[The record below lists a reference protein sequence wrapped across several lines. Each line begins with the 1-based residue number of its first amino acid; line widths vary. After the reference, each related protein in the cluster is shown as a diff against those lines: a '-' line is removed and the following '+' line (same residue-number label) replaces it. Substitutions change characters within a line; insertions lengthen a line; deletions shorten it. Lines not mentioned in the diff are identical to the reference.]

1 MLKRLL
7 SINRTSKERNEGK
20 RPSAFLESQ
29 ERRISSDTTASHSR
43 RLEVNHQVHSLSR
56 RSVELDNKSSGRER
70 DHAQRSISG
79 PSKSP
84 LQNRSHNEQVE
95 SKNSVA
101 SGSTHA
107 VDAQHLSTKHQAVKR
122 NGASPG
128 KPSPERPEDVVHSAP
143 STESARPSPPIFI
156 DRQSPVI
163 KPSTSKL
170 LPFGDGSNKVFG
182 FENFGNTCYCNS
194 ILQCLYH
201 LDDFRDNILK
211 YPSRPETMERRRK
224 LKTVGNTPRIFTNE
238 SFLMPNMM
246 GRSPPAETGGS
257 STREGQKTH
266 EGEDGGGKESS
277 GNKNSFIRGFSKG
290 SGNQS
295 SGSNKQKGLPKIEP
309 VKATIM
315 CADPI
320 TEKLHD
326 GCQTVI
332 VGRKMGH
339 TNSGR
344 EHTPTEGVV
353 EDASAPTK
361 DSDQQNGY
369 DPSRDNAE
377 VDPSIASFEILRRRG
392 ETSEDRKKAA
402 LISGPVINI
411 DRMINVA
418 AKANLYNGLKDIFE
432 CVTENE
438 NLTGVVS
445 PIQLVKI
452 LKKEN
457 ILFNS
462 VMQQD
467 AHEFLNFLLNDLN
480 EYNQCGNDPEVRNAI
495 LDQFQGT
502 LTNKSKCLTCD
513 AETSSDEP
521 FLDLPIE
528 IKTNEE
534 RIDIQE
540 MLKSFHQREIL
551 SGSNKFYCNQCY
563 GLQEAERV
571 VGLKK
576 LPKTLALHL
585 KRFKYVEER
594 NTNIKLFNPIH
605 YPLTLEVC
613 STFDPSISKTYELKG
628 VVVHLGSSPQHG
640 HYVAVCKSELYG
652 WLLADDETI
661 ESVKE
666 STVLRFV
673 GNPHDHA
680 TAYVLFYREIPKEK
694 AELVKP
700 DQDFE
705 VHEKHI
711 KELIT
716 YDDSVRRKQAEIEK
730 ELELAAAI
738 RERENLDLDPPKSKR
753 NSLISRSNSKSERV
767 KDAKGIGSG
776 TGKGKKGS
784 KRILGFIKA

>member
-7 SINRTSKERNEGK
+7 SINRTSKEKNEGK
-20 RPSAFLESQ
+20 RPPAFLEPQ

-43 RLEVNHQVHSLSR
+43 RLEVNHQVQNLSR
-56 RSVELDNKSSGRER
+56 RSMEFSNKSSGRGR
-70 DHAQRSISG
+70 DHAQELTSG
-79 PSKSP
+79 SSKSP
-84 LQNRSHNEQVE
+84 LQNCISDEQVGL
-95 SKNSVA
+95 KNS
-101 SGSTHA
+101 GTPGPTHA
-107 VDAQHLSTKHQAVKR
+107 VDAQPLSTKHQAVKR
-122 NGASPG
+122 NGAFSRE
-128 KPSPERPEDVVHSAP
+128 PSSEHPEDVIHSTPGA
-143 STESARPSPPIFI
+143 ESARPSPPVFI
-156 DRQSPVI
+156 DPQSPVM
-163 KPSTSKL
+163 KPPTSKL

-201 LDDFRDNILK
+201 LDDFRDIILK
-211 YPSRPETMERRRK
+211 YPSKPETMERRRK

-238 SFLMPNMM
+238 SFLQPNML
-246 GRSPPAETGGS
+246 GRSPPTDTGGS
-257 STREGQKTH
+257 GTKEWQKTH

-277 GNKNSFIRGFSKG
+277 GNKNSFIRGFGKG

-295 SGSNKQKGLPKIEP
+295 SGSNKQKGFAKIEP
-309 VKATIM
+309 VKTTIM

-344 EHTPTEGVV
+344 EYTPTEGAV
-353 EDASAPTK
+353 EDVSAPTK
-361 DSDQQNGY
+361 DSDQQNEY
-369 DPSRDNAE
+369 DPLRDSAE
-377 VDPSIASFEILRRRG
+377 VDPSFAFFEALRRRG

-402 LISGPVINI
+402 LISGPIINI

-480 EYNQCGNDPEVRNAI
+480 EYNQYGNDPEVRNAI

-528 IKTNEE
+528 IKSNEE

-605 YPLTLEVC
+605 YPLMLEVC
-613 STFDPSISKTYELKG
+613 STFDPSISKTYELQG

-640 HYVAVCKSELYG
+640 HYVAVCKSALYG

-694 AELVKP
+694 AESAKP

-705 VHEKHI
+705 VHERHI

-716 YDDSVRRKQAEIEK
+716 CDDSVRKQQAEIEK
-730 ELELAAAI
+730 ELEHAAAM

-753 NSLISRSNSKSERV
+753 SSLISRSGSRSEKA
-767 KDAKGIGSG
+767 KDAKGNGSS
-776 TGKGKKGS
+776 TGKSKKGS